1 MGKNSIP
8 HYINNPMINKQYAPE
23 KDLYRPNISFGKSIR
38 NLTVTLVA
46 TLLMSWISA
55 EVIGKI
61 VGPKTVN
68 LFWKCFWI
76 SEITLCVLL
85 FRFLLIFIIRIYQSR
100 AKSETRLRCC
110 FVPSCSEYAILCIRR
125 YGSIIGGVKAIK
137 RLHRCHPPGGIE
149 FPYKIKHEKQLE
161 EHLRKRI
168 IKKICLERM
177 PRYMEGTFLTLILSG
192 FIENDD
198 DVDNGKFQ
206 ISILTGNC
214 RELSWKIIITDEYFK
229 VIECEQNEIFWSDM
243 TTIHIEKSCLKL
255 FCPGAKFIFPFSEL
269 DGVDMEKLRRA
280 MTEIIKRSNKWN
292 SPFTDPKLNFD
303 ELVAEKYAE
312 KILKQLRSEIKNV
325 YFYN

>member
-8 HYINNPMINKQYAPE
+8 HYINNPTINKQYAPE

-38 NLTVTLVA
+38 NLTVTLVT
-46 TLLMSWISA
+46 TLLISWIAA

-61 VGPKTVN
+61 VGTKTVDS
-68 LFWKCFWI
+68 FWKCFWI
-76 SEITLCVLL
+76 CEIILCVLL
-85 FRFLLIFIIRIYQSR
+85 FRFLLIFIIRIYQFR

-125 YGSIIGGVKAIK
+125 YGTIIGGVKTIK
-137 RLHRCHPPGGIE
+137 RLYRCHPPGGIE

-168 IKKICLERM
+168 IKKICLERLFG
-177 PRYMEGTFLTLILSG
+177 YMEGTFLTLILSG
-192 FIENDD
+192 FIENND
-198 DVDNGKFQ
+198 DVYNGKFQ

-214 RELSWKIIITDEYFK
+214 RELSWKRIIADEYFK
-229 VIECEQNEIFWSDM
+229 VIECEQNEIFWHDM

-255 FCPGAKFIFPFSEL
+255 LCQGAKFIFPFSEL

-280 MTEIIKRSNKWN
+280 MSEIIKCSNKWN
-292 SPFTDPKLNFD
+292 FPFNDPKINFD
-303 ELVAEKYAE
+303 ELVAEKYVE
-312 KILKQLRSEIKNV
+312 KILKQLRGEIKNV